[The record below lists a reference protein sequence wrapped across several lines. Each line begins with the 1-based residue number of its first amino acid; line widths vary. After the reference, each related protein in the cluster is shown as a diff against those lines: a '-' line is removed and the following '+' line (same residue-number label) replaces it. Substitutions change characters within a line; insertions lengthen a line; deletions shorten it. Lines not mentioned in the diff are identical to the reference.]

1 MKNRIIIMAA
11 SIAALTLSCQ
21 KEEIPTPVVKTEPM
35 VIATGVD
42 TKTILVN
49 QKDILWTPGDKIMVL
64 DNQGNKSEFEDKNL
78 TTNSASANFA
88 GSVTDGTTKFMA
100 VYPSNCVTGNS
111 TYEETV
117 VTIPDVQTPK
127 VGSFATGHNI
137 SVAYGEKTPGTPNV
151 GDVVFENIGGL
162 LKFSLPTD
170 LTNIASVSI
179 SSTSDIAGSVK
190 VSSSDDGICTTF
202 TGGAKTITMN
212 PGSGKTF
219 TFEDGKVN
227 TFWFAL
233 APVSLNDITISV
245 STDKGYTY
253 SMKKEWDKPVVIE
266 AGKFQNLGTLVMKQA
281 TVVAEHTTN
290 SMGQLNGT
298 KLDITLPDDAKDIVL
313 NLKNTQD
320 TVWAKITSLN
330 VKGAETYTSYP
341 YLPKGTY
348 QLSGTYTIKSNGT
361 KVTLGTTIVTVP
373 APTFSVTP
381 AKART
386 TYTVATSTE
395 SWGGIDNA
403 NKLTKPLEITN
414 LKDGVVPG
422 ITEDILNKYPELIG
436 GITTKIQNNSTSI
449 ETSAASYDFFTE
461 YIQKLSS
468 NWYDAT
474 TMSDRLNAYNNILG
488 VNRVI
493 SAYTFDNTT
502 CESTAVDYFIT
513 GLPYTLDYSAN
524 DGGWAESTFGSWGVD
539 IASEVKWNNN
549 SGVRIGENASGSSTL
564 TRNFYTPNDRNVV
577 VSVSGF
583 TNSYV
588 TMDISWSGIK
598 FFCDTNTGTISLG
611 GVPIFSSTVDS
622 NDSFTRDD
630 VKSGKSEDLS
640 PNKAVTTQLKSNNPV
655 IMFSNSKSGMFRY
668 LHIKQF
674 SIKYAM

>member
-11 SIAALTLSCQ
+11 AIAALAVSCQ

-42 TKTILVN
+42 TKTILDN

-64 DNQGNKSEFEDKNL
+64 DNKGNKSEFKDENL
-78 TTNSASANFA
+78 TKNSASANFA
-88 GSVTDGTTKFMA
+88 GSVTDGTTKFLA
-100 VYPSNCVTGNS
+100 IYPSSCVTSIS
-111 TYEETV
+111 TFTDAV
-117 VTIPDVQTPK
+117 VTIPDVQIPK
-127 VGSFATGHNI
+127 VGSFETEHNI
-137 SVAYGEKTPGTPNV
+137 SAACGNKTPGTPNV
-151 GDVVFENIGGL
+151 GNVVFENIGGL

-219 TFEDGKVN
+219 TFEDGEVN

-253 SMKKEWDKPVVIE
+253 SMKKEWDNPLVIE
-266 AGKFQNLGTLVMKQA
+266 AGKFRNLGTLVMKQA

-313 NLKNTQD
+313 NLKNSQGL
-320 TVWAKITSLN
+320 VWKNINSLN

-381 AKART
+381 AKAHTSYNLYFDDEDIDGANDCDGRT
-386 TYTVATSTE
+386 IYNLHNGVTPSISSDLLSTYGYKITTQTPDGEIETLSYKFGATSLG
-395 SWGGIDNA
+395 SKD
-403 NKLTKPLEITN
+403 ITTN
-414 LKDGVVPG
+414 FTFDGVKV
-422 ITEDILNKYPELIG
+422 
-436 GITTKIQNNSTSI
+436 
-449 ETSAASYDFFTE
+449 
-461 YIQKLSS
+461 SS
-468 NWYDAT
+468 SPVTYH
-474 TMSDRLNAYNNILG
+474 
-488 VNRVI
+488 
-493 SAYTFDNTT
+493 
-502 CESTAVDYFIT
+502 IT
-513 GLPYTLDYSAN
+513 GLPYTQLTEDGWQSNVYKESIYLMYGVVVWGTSGVLLGNNKSADAVWEAIKNKISSWGWTLEDLRWPKASTTASIQKTFYIPSAIDVITTVSGAVVAEVDSYQKQTGTQWGFIPTYTTYYKHDVNSCIVTVGDSNVSVDAKSDYNSSTKPN
-524 DGGWAESTFGSWGVD
+524 ELTVPLNKDNCSFESTFTSRAPTV
-539 IASEVKWNNN
+539 IIKNEN
-549 SGVRIGENASGSSTL
+549 SD
-564 TRNFYTPNDRNVV
+564 NDNR
-577 VSVSGF
+577 
-583 TNSYV
+583 T
-588 TMDISWSGIK
+588 
-598 FFCDTNTGTISLG
+598 
-611 GVPIFSSTVDS
+611 
-622 NDSFTRDD
+622 
-630 VKSGKSEDLS
+630 
-640 PNKAVTTQLKSNNPV
+640 
-655 IMFSNSKSGMFRY
+655 
-668 LHIKQF
+668 
-674 SIKYAM
+674 SITALQILYR

>member
-162 LKFSLPTD
+162 LKFSLPTE

-179 SSTSDIAGSVK
+179 KSSSYIAGSVK
-190 VSSSDDGICTTF
+190 VFPTEAGVSTTF
-202 TGGAKTITMN
+202 TGNVNTITMN

-219 TFEDGKVN
+219 TFEDGEVN

-290 SMGQLNGT
+290 SRGQLNGT
-298 KLDITLPDDAKDIVL
+298 KLDITLPDDAENIVL
-313 NLKNTQD
+313 NLKNSQGP
-320 TVWAKITSLN
+320 VWTNITSLN

-373 APTFSVTP
+373 EPTFSVTP
-381 AKART
+381 AKAHTSYNLYIDENIDGANDCDGRT
-386 TYTVATSTE
+386 IYNLHNGVTPSISSDLLSTYGYKITTQTPDGEIETLSYKFGATSLG
-395 SWGGIDNA
+395 SKD
-403 NKLTKPLEITN
+403 ITTN
-414 LKDGVVPG
+414 FTFDGVKV
-422 ITEDILNKYPELIG
+422 
-436 GITTKIQNNSTSI
+436 
-449 ETSAASYDFFTE
+449 
-461 YIQKLSS
+461 SS
-468 NWYDAT
+468 SPVTYH
-474 TMSDRLNAYNNILG
+474 
-488 VNRVI
+488 
-493 SAYTFDNTT
+493 
-502 CESTAVDYFIT
+502 IT
-513 GLPYTLDYSAN
+513 GLPYKQLEEAGWISNDEVGTIFHYYGVVSWKNDTVILGNNTSFDSIKGLLQDKFNNLGLNWDLVRTPVASDHASATKTFHIPSNIDVITTVSGTVVADKYSTGIFSKKYYYRSNQATITV
-524 DGGWAESTFGSWGVD
+524 G
-539 IASEVKWNNN
+539 NNN
-549 SGVRIGENASGSSTL
+549 YSITVSQDNADKNSPDEINGTFTDQTISST
-564 TRNFYTPNDRNVV
+564 
-577 VSVSGF
+577 
-583 TNSYV
+583 
-588 TMDISWSGIK
+588 M
-598 FFCDTNTGTISLG
+598 
-611 GVPIFSSTVDS
+611 SST
-622 NDSFTRDD
+622 
-630 VKSGKSEDLS
+630 
-640 PNKAVTTQLKSNNPV
+640 NKTAIIHN
-655 IMFSNSKSGMFRY
+655 SNSTEDCRTTITKFTILY
-668 LHIKQF
+668 K
-674 SIKYAM
+674 

>member
-21 KEEIPTPVVKTEPM
+21 KEEIPTPVVRTEPM
-35 VIATGVD
+35 IIAAGVD
-42 TKTILVN
+42 TKTILVDE
-49 QKDILWTPGDKIMVL
+49 KDILWIPGDKIMVL
-64 DNQGNKSEFEDKNL
+64 DDLGNKSEFSDENL
-78 TTNSASANFA
+78 TENSTSANFA
-88 GSVTDGTTKFMA
+88 GSVTEGTTKFMA

-111 TYEETV
+111 IYEETV

-137 SVAYGEKTPGTPNV
+137 SVAYGGKTPGTPNV
-151 GDVVFENIGGL
+151 GNVVFENIGGL
-162 LKFSLPTD
+162 LKFSLPTE

-179 SSTSDIAGSVK
+179 SSSSYIAGSVK
-190 VSSSDDGICTTF
+190 VFPTEDGVSTTF
-202 TGGAKTITMN
+202 TGNVNTITMN
-212 PGSGKTF
+212 PGSGNTF
-219 TFEDGKVN
+219 TFEDGEVN

-245 STDKGYTY
+245 STDNGYTY
-253 SMKKEWDKPVVIE
+253 SMTKTWNKPLVIE
-266 AGKFQNLGTLVMKQA
+266 AGKFKNLGTLVMKQA

-298 KLDITLPDDAKDIVL
+298 KLDITLPDDAENIVL
-313 NLKNTQD
+313 NIKKNGKI
-320 TVWAKITSLN
+320 VWGDIQSLE
-330 VKGAETYTSYP
+330 VLGAYQYKLYP
-341 YLPKGTY
+341 YLPQGTY
-348 QLSGTYTIKSNGT
+348 QISGTY
-361 KVTLGTTIVTVP
+361 KVSGKDTEVELGTTSFQVP
-373 APTFSVTP
+373 APTFSVSS
-381 AKART
+381 AQART
-386 TYTVATSTE
+386 TYTVLTSKE
-395 SWGGIDNA
+395 SWGGVDAA
-403 NKLTKPLEITN
+403 NNLKKPLEITH
-414 LKDGVVPG
+414 LHEGVIPG

-449 ETSAASYDFFTE
+449 ETFAASYDFFTE
-461 YIQKLSS
+461 HVQKQSS

-474 TMSDRLNAYNNILG
+474 TMSDQLNAYNNILG
-488 VNRVI
+488 VNSVI
-493 SAYTFDNTT
+493 SAYTFDNAT
-502 CESTAVDYFIT
+502 CESNAVDYFIT

-524 DGGWAESTFGSWGVD
+524 DGGWAESTFGGWGVD

-564 TRNFYTPNDRNVV
+564 TRNFYTPTDRNVV

-598 FFCDTNTGTISLG
+598 FFCDTNTGTISLE

-640 PNKAVTTQLKSNNPV
+640 PNQAVTTQLKSNNPV
-655 IMFSNSKSGMFRY
+655 IMFSNSNSGLYRY

>member
-78 TTNSASANFA
+78 TKNSASANFA
-88 GSVTDGTTKFMA
+88 GSVTDGTTKFLA
-100 VYPSNCVTGNS
+100 IYPSSCVTS
-111 TYEETV
+111 TSTFTAV

-127 VGSFATGHNI
+127 AGSFATGHNI
-137 SVAYGEKTPGTPNV
+137 SVAYGEKTPGIPNV

-162 LKFSLPTD
+162 LKFSLPTE

-179 SSTSDIAGSVK
+179 SSSSYIAGSVEVFPTEDG
-190 VSSSDDGICTTF
+190 VSTKF
-202 TGGAKTITMN
+202 TGDVNTITMN

-219 TFEDGKVN
+219 TFEDGEVN

-233 APVSLNDITISV
+233 APVSLNNITISV

-253 SMKKEWDKPVVIE
+253 SMKKEWDEPLVIE
-266 AGKFQNLGTLVMKQA
+266 AGKFRNLGTLVMKQA
-281 TVVAEHTTN
+281 VVVAQHTYN
-290 SMGQLNGT
+290 DKDQLNGT
-298 KLDITLPDDAKDIVL
+298 KLNITLPDDAKDILL
-313 NLKNTQD
+313 NLKNKQGD
-320 TVWAKITSLN
+320 VWTNIRSLE
-330 VKGAETYTSYP
+330 VKGADSYTSYP
-341 YLPKGTY
+341 YLPQGTY

-361 KVTLGTTIVTVP
+361 EVQLGTTIVTVP

-436 GITTKIQNNSTSI
+436 GITTKIQNNSTSV
-449 ETSAASYDFFTE
+449 ETPAESYDFFTE
-461 YIQKLSS
+461 YIKEQSS

-474 TMSDRLNAYNNILG
+474 TMSDQLNAYNNILG
-488 VNRVI
+488 VNSVI
-493 SAYTFDNTT
+493 SAYTFDNAT

-524 DGGWAESTFGSWGVD
+524 DGGWAESTFGSLGID
-539 IASEVKWNNN
+539 LASEVKWNN

-564 TRNFYTPNDRNVV
+564 TRNFYTPTDRNVV

-640 PNKAVTTQLKSNNPV
+640 PNQAVTTQLKSNNPV
-655 IMFSNSKSGMFRY
+655 IMFSNSNSGLYRY

>member
-253 SMKKEWDKPVVIE
+253 SMKKELDKPVVIE

-313 NLKNTQD
+313 NLKNSQGL
-320 TVWAKITSLN
+320 VWKNITSLN

-348 QLSGTYTIKSNGT
+348 QLSGTYTIKSNGAE
-361 KVTLGTTIVTVP
+361 VTLGTTIVTVP
-373 APTFSVTP
+373 EPTFSVTP

-461 YIQKLSS
+461 YVQKQS
-468 NWYDAT
+468 NDWYDVT
-474 TMSDRLNAYNNILG
+474 TMSDQLNAYNNILG
-488 VNRVI
+488 VNSVI
-493 SAYTFDNTT
+493 SAYTFDNAT

-524 DGGWAESTFGSWGVD
+524 DGGWAESTLGSWGAD
-539 IASEVKWNNN
+539 FLSEVKWNNN

-564 TRNFYTPNDRNVV
+564 RRNFYTQTDINVV

-583 TNSYV
+583 TNSRVRRTGIINVKYV
-588 TMDISWSGIK
+588 
-598 FFCDTNTGTISLG
+598 CDENTGTISLG
-611 GVPIFSSTVDS
+611 GSPIFSSTVNKDDS
-622 NDSFTRDD
+622 CTKDD
-630 VKSGKSEDLS
+630 VNRGKSKDLS
-640 PNKAVTTQLKSNNPV
+640 PTQDVTTQLKSNNPV
-655 IMFSNSKSGMFRY
+655 IEFSNSNSGMYSY